1 MKERSPKSAV
11 SQDPKATLKK
21 IGKKLKDLRIAA
33 GYKNSDDFAYDN
45 EINRS
50 QYGKYEAG
58 AKDMRIS
65 SLLKTINSHG
75 ITLEEFFKDGLDQ
88 KR

>member
-1 MKERSPKSAV
+1 MKRGKKEVAV
-11 SQDPKATLKK
+11 AQNPRATLKK
-21 IGKKLKDLRIAA
+21 IGDKMKRLRKEN
-33 GYKNSDDFAYDN
+33 GYMNSDDFAYDN

-65 SLLKTINSHG
+65 SLIKTVNSLG
-75 ITLEEFFKDGLDQ
+75 VTIEQFFADGLD
-88 KR
+88 